1 MCVGNYN
8 PQTCVWGNY
17 NPEKAIQPPA
27 PTQSDCGLS
36 LMARRQPPPE
46 HHSLMSG
53 ATQCVRLQRNSVGVW
68 LGWLRWIKRQNS
80 KHGKGHLDRHL
91 CHLYKS
97 LLKSGPEFVTP
108 HYTAQKTSV
117 TRKFLS
123 CDTIISHKKKF
134 SYTYCGEQV

>member
-46 HHSLMSG
+46 HHSLMSS

-97 LLKSGPEFVTP
+97 LLKSRSRVCDASLHRPKNICNSKVFELRHNHKP
-108 HYTAQKTSV
+108 QK
-117 TRKFLS
+117 KIQLY
-123 CDTIISHKKKF
+123 ILW
-134 SYTYCGEQV
+134 